1 MRGASRKESMEKYEI
16 EAQDREVIGKK
27 VKALRREGLLPAIIY
42 GSGIDPMPIT
52 LNTKDVRQIL
62 SVIGA
67 NTLVTIK
74 LGKKEHL
81 VLVRDIQRE
90 VIRRDLLHMDFQAVS
105 LEESITS
112 TVPIVLVG
120 VAPVVK
126 EFEAL
131 LITNM
136 EDIQIEAKAKDLP
149 DTISVDISTLLE
161 IGDNILVKDLV
172 ISGDVTVLDDPE
184 DVVVVAT
191 LPILMAELE
200 ELVEEGA
207 ELFEEL
213 TDAELMEEGAEGVE
227 GAEDAADDASE
238 EE

>member
-1 MRGASRKESMEKYEI
+1 MEKYVL
-16 EAQDREVIGKK
+16 EAQERTVIGKK
-27 VKALRREGLLPAIIY
+27 VKALRREGLLPAIVY
-42 GSGIDPMPIT
+42 GTGIEPVAVT
-52 LNTKDVRQIL
+52 LNTKEVLQTLR
-62 SVIGA
+62 VIGA

-81 VLVRDIQRE
+81 VLVREIQRE
-90 VIRRDLLHMDFQAVS
+90 VITRNLLHMDFQEVS
-105 LEESITS
+105 LEENISS

-120 VAPVVK
+120 DAPAVK

-136 EDIQIEAKAKDLP
+136 EEIQIEAKAKDLP
-149 DTISVDISTLLE
+149 DTISVDISTLLD
-161 IGDNILVKDLV
+161 IGDNILIKDLV

-184 DVVVVAT
+184 DVVIVAT
-191 LPILMAELE
+191 LPTLMAEIE

-207 ELFEEL
+207 ELLEEL
-213 TDAELMEEGAEGVE
+213 TDAELMEEDVE
-227 GAEDAADDASE
+227 GAEETADDASE

>member
-1 MRGASRKESMEKYEI
+1 MEKHEL
-16 EAQDREVIGKK
+16 EAQERTVIGKK
-27 VKALRREGLLPAIIY
+27 VKALRREGLLPAIVY
-42 GSGIDPMPIT
+42 GTGIEPVPIT
-52 LNTKDVRQIL
+52 LNTKEVLQTLR
-62 SVIGA
+62 VIGA

-90 VIRRDLLHMDFQAVS
+90 VIHRDLLHMDFQEVS
-105 LEESITS
+105 LEENISS

-120 VAPVVK
+120 DAPAVK

-136 EDIQIEAKAKDLP
+136 EEIQIEAKAKDLP

-161 IGDNILVKDLV
+161 IGDSILIKDLV

-184 DVVVVAT
+184 DVVIVAT
-191 LPILMAELE
+191 LPVLMAEIE

-213 TDAELMEEGAEGVE
+213 TDAELMEEGVEGVE
-227 GAEDAADDASE
+227 GVEETEDDASE